1 MKSKS
6 VEYGEV
12 LFTLDISKWFMFQT
26 NIFCIYSLISL
37 FLGNATLST
46 V

>member
-12 LFTLDISKWFMFQT
+12 LFTLDISKWIDLT
-26 NIFCIYSLISL
+26 WEKILKILKK
-37 FLGNATLST
+37 A
-46 V
+46 

>member
-12 LFTLDISKWFMFQT
+12 LFTLDISKWTDLMWEK
-26 NIFCIYSLISL
+26 ILKILKK
-37 FLGNATLST
+37 A
-46 V
+46 